1 MNRWIRMVGF
11 ALAGVFL
18 LVAAWPS
25 ACPVASAQAKAD
37 EGEVLKKELVT
48 LQGCWKEVSREEM
61 GRDLP
66 DAKKSLLVVEGDKFS
81 VKDGDATIIKGT
93 FNLDASKSPKAIDL
107 KITECMNPNFNGQ
120 VWYGIYELDKNSFK
134 WSLSW
139 PGEKS
144 RPKEFATTKETKHT
158 LSTFQKEKG

>member
-1 MNRWIRMVGF
+1 MNRLIRNGGF
-11 ALAGVFL
+11 ALAGVFF

-25 ACPVASAQAKAD
+25 ASPDASAQEKAD
-37 EGEVLKKELVT
+37 NGEALKKELAA
-48 LQGCWKEVSREEM
+48 LQGTWKEVSREEM
-61 GRDLP
+61 SRGLP

-93 FNLDASKSPKAIDL
+93 FKLDASKSPKAIDL
-107 KITECMNPNFNGQ
+107 TITKCLNPDFKGQ
-120 VWYGIYELDKNSFK
+120 VWYGIYELDKNGLK

-144 RPKEFATTKETKHT
+144 RPKEFATAKETKHT
-158 LSTFQKEKG
+158 LSAFQKEKR